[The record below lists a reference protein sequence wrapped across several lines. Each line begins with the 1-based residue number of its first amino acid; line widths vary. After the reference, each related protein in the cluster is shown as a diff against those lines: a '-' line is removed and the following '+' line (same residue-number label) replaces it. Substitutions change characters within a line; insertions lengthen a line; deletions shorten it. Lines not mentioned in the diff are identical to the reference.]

1 MVSKKIIL
9 QKKILKYQEIIEDID
24 EYLDE
29 NLESSRNISDFQNI
43 FNKLKTEYKN
53 KLVDTDDEDEDDNYI
68 IDDNDNNDTKME
80 LVKSKNDKWYKEKQL
95 KTYINKSWFKYCKKK
110 NKCQY

>member
-1 MVSKKIIL
+1 MIKDKSIKIIAMVSKKIIL
-9 QKKILKYQEIIEDID
+9 QKKILKYQQIIEDID

-53 KLVDTDDEDEDDNYI
+53 KLVDTDDEDEDDND
-68 IDDNDNNDTKME
+68 IDNNDNNDTKME
-80 LVKSKNDKWYKEKQL
+80 LVKSKNDK
-95 KTYINKSWFKYCKKK
+95 
-110 NKCQY
+110 

>member
-1 MVSKKIIL
+1 MIKDKSIKIIAMVSKKIIL
-9 QKKILKYQEIIEDID
+9 QKKILKYQETIEDID

-53 KLVDTDDEDEDDNYI
+53 KLVDTDDEDEDDYDI
-68 IDDNDNNDTKME
+68 INGNDTHDTQME
-80 LVKSKNDKWYKEKQL
+80 LVKSKNDK
-95 KTYINKSWFKYCKKK
+95 
-110 NKCQY
+110 

>member
-1 MVSKKIIL
+1 MIKDKSIKIIAMVSKKIIL

-53 KLVDTDDEDEDDNYI
+53 KLVDTDDEDEDDNDI
-68 IDDNDNNDTKME
+68 INDNDNDDTKME
-80 LVKSKNDKWYKEKQL
+80 LVKSKNDK
-95 KTYINKSWFKYCKKK
+95 
-110 NKCQY
+110 